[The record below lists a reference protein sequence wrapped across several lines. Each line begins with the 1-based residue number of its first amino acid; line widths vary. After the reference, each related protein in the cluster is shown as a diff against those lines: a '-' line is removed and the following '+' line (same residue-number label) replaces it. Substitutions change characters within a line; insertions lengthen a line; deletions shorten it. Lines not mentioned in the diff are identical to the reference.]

1 MPTKLPRPVPS
12 LAATISAT
20 ISALVGRWLLRLSLV
35 LAGLAERLMLG
46 RKK

>member
-12 LAATISAT
+12 LTAT
-20 ISALVGRWLLRLSLV
+20 VGFWLLRVSLV

-46 RKK
+46 KGRRTE